1 MHMDPVTLAKRIL
14 YFLSAGGFD
23 TGIKTKDYWYE
34 ICKALVWDDGSGDH
48 SQLINRDLPDQHP
61 STAISVDSTVFTKN
75 LNILDTDVQKTL
87 ETIDQLVL
95 GIDDHEVKATST
107 DTTHGPLFNELEG
120 SGGTTIDVDSSNA
133 KPLVR
138 ITSPKI
144 SDLIPTTDGGVG
156 DPGNSGE
163 VSDAKHQ
170 HPEKIITPEQAAT
183 ELFYAELD
191 NPNYGG
197 ELTCVVN
204 LNSAVSSDVGWS
216 IVPSQPGVYE
226 RSIIGALT
234 LDDLDGITPVI
245 DNTGCNLVGLNFM
258 GYELPPQSPPL
269 TYDTPRFGPYTIEDI
284 GMHMEHHIGEGGVIY
299 YTRVETHA
307 RIRRMPGYI
316 TGSAF
321 VKGLT
326 FYIATGN
333 VYGNKYITFNSD
345 PPVYLEDGGTEQ
357 SWTVSDSAPPG
368 IDPVYDLCTRSQ
380 LIALGAKN
388 TYDVTGTVTNGN
400 LPLKTFTTI
409 IGTPGVSAIPAGPW
423 LFDFESVL
431 LDSYPPNG
439 SVFLK
444 AQIFRWWGTG
454 GSLLFEASS
463 SPIYSIMPNPI
474 SFTFLGASYAI
485 STTDQLIATVEL
497 SSTCTDSVTI
507 HAKIGGPNW
516 GSKITVPFQ
525 MPITGIATGAHD
537 QLSHRSFVLQHP
549 NSSLYSAIDAL
560 DVSGGWLVPSLKTN
574 GDYSDYIRLTAA
586 SNDFYGI
593 SKKWSDGTSIPD
605 GFTMGVYI
613 INAAPNNLINVHS
626 GSNPPG
632 YSNYLPLANDV
643 DPSGTGKMHG
653 FKYPTELVYRL
664 DLTENRWR
672 LVSYQSYPIAT

>member
-23 TGIKTKDYWYE
+23 TGIRSQSYWFE
-34 ICKALVWDDGSGDH
+34 IAKALVWDEGPGDH

-61 STAISVDSTVFTKN
+61 STAISVDSSVFTKN

-120 SGGTTIDVDSSNA
+120 AGGTTIDVDSSNT

-138 ITSPKI
+138 IKSPKI
-144 SDLIPTTDGGVG
+144 SLLLPTTDGGTG
-156 DPGNSGE
+156 DPGDSGE

-170 HPEKIITPEQAAT
+170 HPEKTITPEQAAT

-191 NPNYGG
+191 STKYGG
-197 ELTCVVN
+197 ELTCVID

-234 LDDLDGITPVI
+234 LDDLDGITPII
-245 DNTGCNLVGLNFM
+245 DNTGCNLVGKKFM

-269 TYDTPRFGPYTIEDI
+269 VYDTPRFGPYTIEDI
-284 GMHMEHHIGEGGVIY
+284 GMHMERHVDGGDVY
-299 YTRVETHA
+299 YTQVNTHA

-316 TGSAF
+316 TGGSF
-321 VKGLT
+321 VEGLT
-326 FYIATGN
+326 FYIQTGN
-333 VYGNKYITFNSD
+333 AYGNKYFTFNT
-345 PPVYLEDGGTEQ
+345 PQPVYLEDGGTEQ
-357 SWTVSDSAPPG
+357 SWTVSSSAPSG
-368 IDPVYDLCTRSQ
+368 IDPTYSLCTRSQ
-380 LIALGAKN
+380 LTALGAKN
-388 TYDVTGTVTNGN
+388 TYDAIGTNTNSV
-400 LPLKTFTTI
+400 LQDFTTI
-409 IGTPGVSAIPAGPW
+409 IGTPGVNVIPAGPW

-439 SVFLK
+439 SVCLRV
-444 AQIFRWWGTG
+444 AIRRYWGSGT
-454 GSLLFEASS
+454 SLLFEASS
-463 SPIYSIMPNPI
+463 SPIYTIMPNPI

-485 STTDQLIATVEL
+485 SITDQLIATVEL
-497 SSTCTDSVTI
+497 VSTCTYPVTI
-507 HAKIGGPNW
+507 HAKMGGPNW

-525 MPITGIATGAHD
+525 MPVTGIATGSHP
-537 QLSHRSFVLQHP
+537 QLSNRNALLQHP
-549 NSSLYSAIDAL
+549 NSSLYSATDAL
-560 DVSGGWLVPSLKTN
+560 SVSGGWLVPSLKAN
-574 GDYSDYIRLTAA
+574 GDYSDYIRLTAT

-593 SKKWSDGTSIPD
+593 SKKWSDGKDIPD
-605 GFTMGVYI
+605 GFTMGIYV
-613 INAAPNNLINVHS
+613 INAAPNNLISIHN
-626 GSNPPG
+626 GSTPPG
-632 YSNYLPLANDV
+632 SSNFLSLANDV
-643 DPSGTGKMHG
+643 DPSGVGKMHS

-672 LVSYQSYPIAT
+672 LVSYQSYQIAT